1 MIESGNGRII
11 TVISDAARLGE
22 PRMAAYAAAKA
33 GAAGFLRS
41 VASEVGRYGMHSA
54 CIALGTMR
62 TPMTGEDL
70 ETTNPEH
77 VKKMLSGYAIRR
89 RGEPADVAG
98 LVAYLA
104 SPMASWL
111 TGQTIPLNGGLSMAL

>member
-1 MIESGNGRII
+1 MPPVSVSPVWLRTQLQRQGRQ
-11 TVISDAARLGE
+11 VSCARW
-22 PRMAAYAAAKA
+22 PAK
-33 GAAGFLRS
+33 
-41 VASEVGRYGMHSA
+41 VGRYGITVN

-89 RGEPADVAG
+89 RGQPADVAG